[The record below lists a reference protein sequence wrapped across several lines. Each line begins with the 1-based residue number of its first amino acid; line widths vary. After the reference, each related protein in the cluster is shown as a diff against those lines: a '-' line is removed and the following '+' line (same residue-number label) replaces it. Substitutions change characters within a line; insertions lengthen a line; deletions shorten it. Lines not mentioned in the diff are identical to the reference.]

1 MSRCIEYRTLVF
13 GLIAT
18 AAFLTLSIVSGW
30 SDFAAWGLVAVAF
43 VIIAIAYAIV
53 ILHTQAMR
61 MFAARSEE
69 EQ

>member
-1 MSRCIEYRTLVF
+1 L

-53 ILHTQAMR
+53 NYTPGDADVRRAQRGGTI
-61 MFAARSEE
+61 EE
-69 EQ
+69 R